1 MSFVLLDELSNI
13 QALIAMGGQIAAII
27 ICASLLILFVLVLA
41 VNLALG
47 FLFAWVREKI
57 ELIKL
62 LRPTV
67 DSVNK
72 SSEAALRGVAPSAEE
87 NPIIHTIAT
96 LPGGVHAVDQKVV
109 QASERVAGAVIEFR
123 ARTVQVQTVVK
134 AFLLPGLM
142 RKQRIQRGESV
153 PELPPLEV
161 VEEQS
166 AERGDGILTE
176 ERKSVV
182 AGRTS
187 DGPAH

>member
-13 QALIAMGGQIAAII
+13 HTIIAMGGQIAAII
-27 ICASLLILFVLVLA
+27 ICVFLLILFVLVLA
-41 VNLALG
+41 VNLAMG
-47 FLFAWVREKI
+47 FLLAWVREKA

-62 LRPTV
+62 VRPTV

-87 NPIIHTIAT
+87 NPITHTIAT
-96 LPGGVHAVDQKVV
+96 LPGGVHAADQKVV

-142 RKQRIQRGESV
+142 NKQRIQAGESV
-153 PELPPLEV
+153 PELSPLEAAKEQP
-161 VEEQS
+161 VE
-166 AERGDGILTE
+166 RNDGMTE
-176 ERKSVV
+176 ERQSVG
-182 AGRTS
+182 AGRTN
-187 DGPAH
+187 DGPAR

>member
-13 QALIAMGGQIAAII
+13 QTFIAMGGQIAAII
-27 ICASLLILFVLVLA
+27 ICAFVLILFLLVLA
-41 VNLALG
+41 VNLALA
-47 FLFAWVREKI
+47 FLFAWVREKA

-72 SSEAALRGVAPSAEE
+72 SSKAALRGVAPAAEE
-87 NPIIHTIAT
+87 NPIIDAIAAV
-96 LPGGVHAVDQKVV
+96 PGGVHTADQKVA
-109 QASERVAGAVIEFR
+109 QASERVAKAVIEFR

-142 RKQRIQRGESV
+142 SKQRTRTGEAV
-153 PELPPLEV
+153 PELPPADEAV
-161 VEEQS
+161 KERP
-166 AERGDGILTE
+166 AGRGDSTTE
-176 ERKSVV
+176 ERQSVV

-187 DGPAH
+187 DSLAR